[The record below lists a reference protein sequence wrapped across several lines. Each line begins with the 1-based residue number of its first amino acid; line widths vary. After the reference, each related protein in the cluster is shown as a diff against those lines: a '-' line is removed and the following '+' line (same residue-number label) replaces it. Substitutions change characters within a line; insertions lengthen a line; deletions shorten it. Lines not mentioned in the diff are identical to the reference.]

1 MERMCGMLQPIIKSK
16 INPYSNLANTLTLLQ
31 QFYLLPFFTIS
42 KSIFKEDLPK
52 QWNSERVFGNIE
64 GYDEEFYSPSVRYSL
79 PKEEYNH
86 LIKFYKGRNI
96 NGNVRLFYFRVLL
109 KLTGG

>member
-16 INPYSNLANTLTLLQ
+16 INPYSNLANTITLLQ
-31 QFYLLPFFTIS
+31 QFYLLQFFSIS
-42 KSIFKEDLPK
+42 RSIFKEDLPK
-52 QWNSERVFGNIE
+52 QWNSERVFGNIK

-96 NGNVRLFYFRVLL
+96 NGNVRLFYFVLFVL
-109 KLTGG
+109 I

>member
-16 INPYSNLANTLTLLQ
+16 INPYSNLANTITLLQ
-31 QFYLLPFFTIS
+31 QFYLLQFFSIS
-42 KSIFKEDLPK
+42 RSIFKEDLPK

-64 GYDEEFYSPSVRYSL
+64 GYDKEFYSPSVRYSL

-96 NGNVRLFYFRVLL
+96 NGNVRLFYFVLFVL
-109 KLTGG
+109 I